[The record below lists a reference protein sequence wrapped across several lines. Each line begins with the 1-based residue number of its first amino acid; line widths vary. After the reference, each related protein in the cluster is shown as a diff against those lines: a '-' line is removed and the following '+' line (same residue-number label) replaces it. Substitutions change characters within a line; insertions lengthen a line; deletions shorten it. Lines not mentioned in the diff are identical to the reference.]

1 MAIESAAR
9 RIAGA
14 RREANRRG
22 IDHEVGSGVGCVR
35 DVRAACVLESLG
47 IGWRDVGRRSRA
59 RARQEFLLRR
69 EWLEAKF
76 LEAAAALGLPRG
88 LEWVDCD
95 FDSPV
100 SFARDRKTGE
110 LTALVAVTIRFAAI
124 EGGGMEDVEAVGD
137 AKSATA
143 VFRHDGTKWTTQGR
157 AIFNLNP
164 LEAIEF
170 YHSELETVD

>member
-1 MAIESAAR
+1 MAEVWFTVAA
-9 RIAGA
+9 
-14 RREANRRG
+14 
-22 IDHEVGSGVGCVR
+22 
-35 DVRAACVLESLG
+35 VLAVVLV
-47 IGWRDVGRRSRA
+47 IGGLAWPAWRQRRSATRLAQA
-59 RARQEFLLRR
+59 REQFHLRR

-76 LEAAAALGLPRG
+76 LEAASALGLPRG

-110 LTALVAVTIRFAAI
+110 LTALVAVTIRFAAL

-164 LEAIEF
+164 VEAIEF

>member
-1 MAIESAAR
+1 MKWAAALGALGTSALLAFWSARYWMAR
-9 RIAGA
+9 
-14 RREANRRG
+14 RREAQQ
-22 IDHEVGSGVGCVR
+22 
-35 DVRAACVLESLG
+35 
-47 IGWRDVGRRSRA
+47 A

-95 FDSPV
+95 FESPV

-164 LEAIEF
+164 VEAIEF